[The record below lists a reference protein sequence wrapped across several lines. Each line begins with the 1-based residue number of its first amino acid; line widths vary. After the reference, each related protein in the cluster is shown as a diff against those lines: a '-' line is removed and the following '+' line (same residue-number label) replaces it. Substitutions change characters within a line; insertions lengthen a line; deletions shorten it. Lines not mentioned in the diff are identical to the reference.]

1 MLQKSQRKAKTA
13 LVKKAVLQ
21 KKIYS
26 VGDDPAVLAA
36 LESWA
41 EKTTGALS
49 YRRDDLRRDKQNAV
63 RSFFAFSGK
72 HPFTVRPRDC
82 LTWRRHLEKSY
93 KPATVYA
100 RISRLC
106 SFYSWLLSDPV
117 LGKHLRGN
125 PVPLARPKCPP
136 PYQSESSKSLTDDE
150 MNRLLT
156 AARKEGDAGSV
167 VGKRDYALLLLYFLS
182 GLRRSELISLRGKD
196 VELIEDKLVIKYRR
210 KGGRYTGRE
219 LADADAIEAIGDYL
233 ALSGRTNVL
242 GSERP
247 LWTRHDRAG
256 RPGAPLTS
264 HSFVKNVKRYAEGA
278 GLKSF
283 HLHQTRHTFARIFS
297 EDSGS
302 MSETQEALD
311 HVNLAT
317 TRVYVQRIAVK
328 RDKYSASVKRRIK
341 GR

>member
-1 MLQKSQRKAKTA
+1 MPPKRLRKATSA

-21 KKIYS
+21 KRVYS
-26 VGDDPAVLAA
+26 IGADPALLAA

-49 YRRDDLRRDKQNAV
+49 YRREDLRRDKQNAV
-63 RSFFAFSGK
+63 RSFFAFCGK
-72 HPFTVRPRDC
+72 HPFAVWPRDC

-106 SFYSWLLSDPV
+106 SFYNWLLSDPA

-136 PYQSESSKSLTDDE
+136 PYQSESSKSLTDNE
-150 MNRLLT
+150 MNCLLT
-156 AARKEGDAGSV
+156 TARQEADTGSV

-196 VELIEDKLVIKYRR
+196 VELDEDKIVIKYRR
-210 KGGRYTGRE
+210 KGGRYTSRE
-219 LADADAIEAIGDYL
+219 LADADVIEAIEAYL

-247 LWTRHDRAG
+247 LWTRHDL
-256 RPGAPLTS
+256 PGVQEHPS
-264 HSFVKNVKRYAEGA
+264 
-278 GLKSF
+278 
-283 HLHQTRHTFARIFS
+283 RHTHS
-297 EDSGS
+297 
-302 MSETQEALD
+302 
-311 HVNLAT
+311 
-317 TRVYVQRIAVK
+317 
-328 RDKYSASVKRRIK
+328 
-341 GR
+341 